1 MGKLLCDPS
10 AAAVAEALPPSPAP
24 APPPPLLA
32 WSAPSP
38 VPSPEPSTSPTGWD
52 AVWALEDQQR
62 RRLHRIWERGVAW
75 KPSSPGAGEALAAA
89 AAPAPAPAV
98 VFRLDHGGE
107 VDADGN
113 CLFTAA
119 RTAAA
124 AKADARELRHRAV
137 RRFAEVYAAAGEDD
151 KAAVDAAVRHL
162 YAPDL
167 KAGWGVHVVQEIK
180 VLVPKAQRDALDAA
194 IQELVDLGIQSMY
207 MLSIHKHGLMQSC
220 GLWHH
225 GDAGHCLTRCLRC
238 ILEIKREIAAET
250 IYKER
255 CITVDNGDSWTKYM
269 SISGSAEDEHDIIT
283 LQYTEEGL
291 LTIDE
296 NRDGRAAAFG
306 DDIAIECLATEFKRE
321 VYVVQA
327 HGADAMVDEDNC
339 VFFLPHRPRG
349 EICEPPIFL
358 FMKGTAWCGA
368 GADHYEPLIATVLQH
383 VTPEKAAVV
392 L

>member
-32 WSAPSP
+32 WPSP
-38 VPSPEPSTSPTGWD
+38 GPALEASTAPAGWD

-62 RRLHRIWERGVAW
+62 RRLLRIWERGVAW
-75 KPSSPGAGEALAAA
+75 KPSPPGGEE
-89 AAPAPAPAV
+89 AAPAPV

-151 KAAVDAAVRHL
+151 RGAVDAAVGHL

-180 VLVPKAQRDALDAA
+180 VLAPKAQRDALDAA
-194 IQELVDLGIQSMY
+194 IQELVDLGIQ
-207 MLSIHKHGLMQSC
+207 
-220 GLWHH
+220 
-225 GDAGHCLTRCLRC
+225 
-238 ILEIKREIAAET
+238 REIAAET

-255 CITVDNGDSWTKYM
+255 CIAVNNGESWAKYM

-306 DDIAIECLATEFKRE
+306 DDIAIECLANEFKRE

-327 HGADAMVDEDNC
+327 HGSDAMIDEDNC

-349 EICEPPIFL
+349 EICGPPIFL

-383 VTPEKAAVV
+383 VTPDKAAVV

>member
-32 WSAPSP
+32 WPSP
-38 VPSPEPSTSPTGWD
+38 GPALEASTAPAGWD

-62 RRLHRIWERGVAW
+62 RRLLRIWERGVAW
-75 KPSSPGAGEALAAA
+75 KPSPPGGEE
-89 AAPAPAPAV
+89 AAPAPAPV

-151 KAAVDAAVRHL
+151 NGAVDAAVSHL

-180 VLVPKAQRDALDAA
+180 VLAPKAQRDALDAA
-194 IQELVDLGIQSMY
+194 IQELVDLGIQRYPHMHLPDLVS
-207 MLSIHKHGLMQSC
+207 
-220 GLWHH
+220 
-225 GDAGHCLTRCLRC
+225 
-238 ILEIKREIAAET
+238 
-250 IYKER
+250 
-255 CITVDNGDSWTKYM
+255 
-269 SISGSAEDEHDIIT
+269 
-283 LQYTEEGL
+283 L
-291 LTIDE
+291 L
-296 NRDGRAAAFG
+296 
-306 DDIAIECLATEFKRE
+306 
-321 VYVVQA
+321 
-327 HGADAMVDEDNC
+327 
-339 VFFLPHRPRG
+339 
-349 EICEPPIFL
+349 
-358 FMKGTAWCGA
+358 
-368 GADHYEPLIATVLQH
+368 
-383 VTPEKAAVV
+383 
-392 L
+392 

>member
-32 WSAPSP
+32 WSSPAPAS
-38 VPSPEPSTSPTGWD
+38 SPEASISPTGWD

-75 KPSSPGAGEALAAA
+75 KPSSPGAGEAAL
-89 AAPAPAPAV
+89 PPV

-151 KAAVDAAVRHL
+151 KNAVDAAVRHL

-180 VLVPKAQRDALDAA
+180 VLVPKAQRHALDSA
-194 IQELVDLGIQSMY
+194 IQELVDLGIQ
-207 MLSIHKHGLMQSC
+207 
-220 GLWHH
+220 
-225 GDAGHCLTRCLRC
+225 
-238 ILEIKREIAAET
+238 REIAAET

-269 SISGSAEDEHDIIT
+269 SISGSSEDEHDIIT

-349 EICEPPIFL
+349 EVCEPPIFL
-358 FMKGTAWCGA
+358 FMKGTACYSRQGSC
-368 GADHYEPLIATVLQH
+368 HPLRMT
-383 VTPEKAAVV
+383 AVFSTS
-392 L
+392 LSF